1 MDDQIYIIV
10 AKVLDGEASQ
20 EERQELDTWL
30 SADPKNRAAYEDM
43 KAVWHQSDLLFQ
55 TPVFDAAAAWSK
67 VSPVIEQTK
76 PVTPKGRVISFPA
89 WASYSMAAA
98 AVLLIGLFIFRQWN
112 GQEITIAALD
122 GDKHIILPDNSVVD
136 LRKGSNLSYPRSF
149 ASNERKVELTGEA
162 YFDIVHK
169 EDQTF
174 VLNAQSVNVK
184 VLGTSFMVSCDKG
197 KALVAVTSGSVQ
209 MTSRTKAGAPLVLK
223 KGEKGTIVNGRLVKQ
238 NLTDENFLYWKT
250 GLITF
255 ADQPLEQVVAEMS
268 SLTGRSIQLK
278 PDMQAVKKQQLVNIS
293 FHDQSLEDMLTD
305 LCLIAG
311 CQWSGDSTSYIIG
324 EK

>member
-1 MDDQIYIIV
+1 MDDQIYIII
-10 AKVLDGEASQ
+10 AKVLDGQASQ
-20 EERQELDTWL
+20 EERQQLDTWL
-30 SADPKNRAAYEDM
+30 SADPKNHAAYEDM
-43 KAVWHQSDLLFQ
+43 KVVWQQSDLLFQ
-55 TPVFDAAAAWSK
+55 QPVFSADKAWSH
-67 VSPVIEQTK
+67 VSAVIKQA
-76 PVTPKGRVISFPA
+76 PPGPKARVISFPA

-98 AVLLIGLFIFRQWN
+98 AVLLIGLFVFRQWSA
-112 GQEITIAALD
+112 QKITVAAAD
-122 GDKHIILPDNSVVD
+122 GNKHVTLPDNSIVE
-136 LRKGSNLSYPRSF
+136 LRQGSTLSYPRSF
-149 ASNERKVELTGEA
+149 ASNERKVMLDGEA

-169 EDQTF
+169 DDQSF

-197 KALVAVTSGSVQ
+197 EAVVAVTSGRVQ
-209 MTSRTKAGAPLVLK
+209 MTSRAKAGAPLILN
-223 KGEKGTIVNGRLVKQ
+223 KGEKGTMVNGKLVKQ

-250 GLITF
+250 HLITF
-255 ADQPLEQVVAEMS
+255 ADQPLEKVVAEMS
-268 SLTGRSIQLK
+268 VLTGRSIQLK
-278 PDMQAVKKQQLVNIS
+278 ADMQAVKKQQLVNIS